1 MIDATIGMIY
11 KLAGVKAGA
20 PVARGSWI
28 RTLHDI
34 RTLPE
39 VTR

>member
-1 MIDATIGMIY
+1 MSMIY
-11 KLAGVKAGA
+11 KLAGCGAGA

-28 RTLHDI
+28 RTLHKI